1 MKFNSI
7 TALFNEKTLMS
18 AWLVILLL
26 SAVLS
31 AVTYFDLTQLIS
43 NSNNS
48 SETIA
53 ASISA
58 IGINVL
64 LFVITVFV
72 GIAIVLKK
80 SAGGGSKQTLARLQ
94 QYIEKPNAF
103 RQGLKHDG
111 NGKQTD
117 LFELIDL
124 VIINVTNKLDRVED
138 AGSIL
143 AGAASEMSYDS
154 KDLSAEMKKQY
165 ASIDQVA
172 AAVNE
177 MTATV
182 QEVANN
188 TAEAS
193 RAAESASVE
202 AQGGALE
209 STNAIGA
216 IESLDS
222 EIKSATEVI
231 EIVKQESNS
240 IGSVLDVIRGIA
252 EQTNLLALNAAIEA
266 ARAGEQGRGFA
277 VVADEVRTLAT
288 RTSDSTT
295 EIETMVKSLDQK
307 TTEAVEKMQVAT
319 EQANIS
325 VESVEQAAMSLGE
338 IAGSIHNI
346 TAMNQQVAEA
356 TKQQSEVSEDINRN
370 ITAIQQIAEGVV
382 ESSSDI
388 SETSDRVLRE
398 VSSLNKLV
406 KM

>member
-1 MKFNSI
+1 MNIESLTSI
-7 TALFNEKTLMS
+7 FKAKILMIV
-18 AWLVILLL
+18 WLSILAL
-26 SAVLS
+26 SAIWSVLN
-31 AVTYFDLTQLIS
+31 YFNLSPLIS
-43 NSNNS
+43 EQSSAAFSNLGIS
-48 SETIA
+48 FFLFITI
-53 ASISA
+53 SLT
-58 IGINVL
+58 GIV
-64 LFVITVFV
+64 VM
-72 GIAIVLKK
+72 LKK
-80 SAGGGSKQTLARLQ
+80 STGGASKQTLARLQ
-94 QYIEKPNAF
+94 EYIAKPEAF

-111 NGKQTD
+111 TNKQTE

-124 VIINVTNKLDRVED
+124 VILNVTNKLDRVED

-154 KDLSAEMKKQY
+154 KDLKDEMKKQY
-165 ASIDQVA
+165 SSIDQVA

-193 RAAESASVE
+193 SAAASASTE
-202 AQGGALE
+202 AQGGALQ

-216 IESLDS
+216 IELLDR
-222 EIKSATEVI
+222 EIKAATGVI
-231 EIVKQESNS
+231 EAVKEESNK

-307 TTEAVEKMQVAT
+307 TTDAVDKMQAAT
-319 EQANIS
+319 EQASMS
-325 VESVEQAAMSLGE
+325 VDSVEQAAMSLGE

-346 TAMNQQVAEA
+346 TTMNQQVAEA
-356 TKQQSEVSEDINRN
+356 TRQQSEVSEDINRN
-370 ITAIQQIAEGVV
+370 ITAIQEIAEAVV

-388 SETSDRVLRE
+388 SETSERVLRE

>member
-1 MKFNSI
+1 MKFKGISNLISPKI
-7 TALFNEKTLMS
+7 LMS
-18 AWLVILLL
+18 VWIGILILT
-26 SAVLS
+26 AVLS
-31 AVTYFDLTQLIS
+31 AVSYFNLQSLLPES
-43 NSNNS
+43 NSAS
-48 SETIA
+48 FSEL
-53 ASISA
+53 
-58 IGINVL
+58 GINIL
-64 LFVITVFV
+64 LFMIIAFV
-72 GIAIVLKK
+72 GIAVALKK
-80 SAGGGSKQTLARLQ
+80 SAGSGSKQTLARLQ
-94 QYIEKPNAF
+94 EYIAKPNAF

-111 NGKQTD
+111 NGKQTE

-124 VIINVTNKLDRVED
+124 VILNVTNKLDRVED

-154 KDLSAEMKKQY
+154 KDLSDEMKKQY
-165 ASIDQVA
+165 TSIDQVA

-182 QEVANN
+182 QEVAHN

-193 RAAESASVE
+193 RAADSASVE

-216 IESLDS
+216 IETLDT
-222 EIKSATEVI
+222 EIKAAMEVI
-231 EIVKQESNS
+231 NVVKDESTN

-307 TTEAVEKMQVAT
+307 TTDAVEKMHTAT

-338 IAGSIHNI
+338 IAGSIRNI
-346 TAMNQQVAEA
+346 TTMNQQVAEA
-356 TKQQSEVSEDINRN
+356 TKQQSEVSEEINRN
-370 ITAIQQIAEGVV
+370 ITAIQQIAESVV

-388 SETSDRVLRE
+388 SETSERVLRE
-398 VSSLNKLV
+398 VSGLNKLV

>member
-1 MKFNSI
+1 MKFDRI
-7 TALFNEKTLMS
+7 TSLFS
-18 AWLVILLL
+18 AKLLITVWLVILILTAIS
-26 SAVLS
+26 SAVSYFNILPLVAEANS
-31 AVTYFDLTQLIS
+31 ASLPEL
-43 NSNNS
+43 
-48 SETIA
+48 
-53 ASISA
+53 
-58 IGINVL
+58 GINIL
-64 LFVITVFV
+64 LFMIVALA
-72 GIAIVLKK
+72 GIAVVLKK
-80 SAGGGSKQTLARLQ
+80 SAGSGTKQTLARLQ
-94 QYIEKPNAF
+94 EYIEKPEAF

-124 VIINVTNKLDRVED
+124 VILNVTNKLERAED

-154 KDLSAEMKKQY
+154 KDLSEEMKKQY
-165 ASIDQVA
+165 TSIEQVA

-182 QEVANN
+182 QEVAYN

-193 RAAESASVE
+193 SAAEKASAE
-202 AQGGALE
+202 AQDGALE

-216 IESLDS
+216 IGMLDT
-222 EIKSATEVI
+222 EIKAAMDVI
-231 EIVKQESNS
+231 NVVKDESTN
-240 IGSVLDVIRGIA
+240 IGTVLDVIRGIA

-307 TTEAVEKMQVAT
+307 TTDAVEKMRIAT

-325 VESVEQAAMSLGE
+325 VDSVEQAAMSLGE
-338 IAGSIHNI
+338 IAGSIRNI
-346 TAMNQQVAEA
+346 MVMNQQVAEA
-356 TKQQSEVSEDINRN
+356 TKQQSEVSEEINRN
-370 ITAIQQIAEGVV
+370 ITAIQQIAESVV
-382 ESSSDI
+382 ESSGDI
-388 SETSDRVLRE
+388 SETSERVLRE
-398 VSSLNKLV
+398 VSGLNKLV

>member
-1 MKFNSI
+1 MKFNRISNLISPKILTSI
-7 TALFNEKTLMS
+7 WGGALILTATLSALSYFNLQSLLSESNSSSFSELGIN
-18 AWLVILLL
+18 ILLFIVV
-26 SAVLS
+26 A
-31 AVTYFDLTQLIS
+31 F
-43 NSNNS
+43 
-48 SETIA
+48 
-53 ASISA
+53 
-58 IGINVL
+58 IGIAV
-64 LFVITVFV
+64 
-72 GIAIVLKK
+72 VLKK
-80 SAGGGSKQTLARLQ
+80 SVGSGSKQTLARLQ
-94 QYIEKPNAF
+94 EYIANPNKF

-111 NGKQTD
+111 KEKNTD
-117 LFELIDL
+117 LFELIDV
-124 VIINVTNKLDRVED
+124 VILNVTNKLDRVED

-154 KDLSAEMKKQY
+154 KDLSDEMKKQY

-182 QEVANN
+182 SEVAHN

-193 RAAESASVE
+193 RAAESASAE
-202 AQGGALE
+202 AQDGALQ

-216 IESLDS
+216 IEMLDS
-222 EIKSATEVI
+222 EIKAATQTI
-231 EIVKQESNS
+231 EHVKQESNS
-240 IGSVLDVIRGIA
+240 IGTVLDVIRGIA

-295 EIETMVKSLDQK
+295 EIESMVKSLDQK
-307 TTEAVEKMQVAT
+307 TTDAVEKMHIAT
-319 EQANIS
+319 EQASIS
-325 VESVEQAAMSLGE
+325 VDSVEQAAMSLGE
-338 IAGSIHNI
+338 IAGSIQNI
-346 TAMNQQVAEA
+346 TSMNQQVAEA
-356 TKQQSEVSEDINRN
+356 TKQQSEVSEDINQN

-388 SETSDRVLRE
+388 SETSERVLRE
-398 VSSLNKLV
+398 VSELNKLV

>member
-1 MKFNSI
+1 MFV
-7 TALFNEKTLMS
+7 AL
-18 AWLVILLL
+18 A
-26 SAVLS
+26 
-31 AVTYFDLTQLIS
+31 
-43 NSNNS
+43 
-48 SETIA
+48 
-53 ASISA
+53 
-58 IGINVL
+58 
-64 LFVITVFV
+64 
-72 GIAIVLKK
+72 GIAVVLKR
-80 SAGGGSKQTLARLQ
+80 SAGSGSKQTLARLQ
-94 QYIEKPNAF
+94 EYIEKPEAF

-117 LFELIDL
+117 LFELIDV
-124 VIINVTNKLDRVED
+124 VILNVTNKLDRVED

-154 KDLSAEMKKQY
+154 KDLSEEMKKQY
-165 ASIDQVA
+165 TSIDQVA

-182 QEVANN
+182 QEVAHN

-193 RAAESASVE
+193 RAADSASVE

-216 IESLDS
+216 IETLDT
-222 EIKSATEVI
+222 EIKAAMDVI
-231 EIVKQESNS
+231 NDVKDESTN
-240 IGSVLDVIRGIA
+240 IGTVLDVIRGIA

-295 EIETMVKSLDQK
+295 EIETMVKSLDHK
-307 TTEAVEKMQVAT
+307 TTDAVEKMRTAT

-338 IAGSIHNI
+338 IAGSIRNI
-346 TAMNQQVAEA
+346 MVMNQQVADA

-388 SETSDRVLRE
+388 SETSERVLRE
-398 VSSLNKLV
+398 VSGLNKLV

>member
-1 MKFNSI
+1 MKFDSI
-7 TALFNEKTLMS
+7 TSLFS
-18 AWLVILLL
+18 AKLLITVWLVILILAAIF
-26 SAVLS
+26 SAVSYFNFVPLVSEANSASLS
-31 AVTYFDLTQLIS
+31 EL
-43 NSNNS
+43 
-48 SETIA
+48 
-53 ASISA
+53 
-58 IGINVL
+58 GINIL
-64 LFVITVFV
+64 LFMSVALA
-72 GIAIVLKK
+72 GIAVVLKK

-94 QYIEKPNAF
+94 EYIEKPEAF

-117 LFELIDL
+117 LFELIDV
-124 VIINVTNKLDRVED
+124 VILNVTNKLDRVED

-154 KDLSAEMKKQY
+154 KDLSEEMKKQY
-165 ASIDQVA
+165 TSIDQVA

-182 QEVANN
+182 QEVAHN

-193 RAAESASVE
+193 RAADSASVE

-216 IESLDS
+216 IETLDT
-222 EIKSATEVI
+222 EIKAAMDVI
-231 EIVKQESNS
+231 NVVKDESTN
-240 IGSVLDVIRGIA
+240 IGTVLDVIRGIA

-295 EIETMVKSLDQK
+295 EIETMVKSLDHK
-307 TTEAVEKMQVAT
+307 TTDAVEKMRIAT

-338 IAGSIHNI
+338 IAGSIRNI
-346 TAMNQQVAEA
+346 MVMNQQVADA

-370 ITAIQQIAEGVV
+370 ITAIQQIAESVV

-388 SETSDRVLRE
+388 SETSERVLRE
-398 VSSLNKLV
+398 VSGLNKLV